1 MVRVRKCSKC
11 GNMISE
17 GGSFCPFCGN
27 IINDKVIIQGKTPDP
42 YGEQDEIQRKYRN
55 DINSKVQKKK
65 ELENKKESLLKRKES
80 LELKIDNYS
89 KIMQKK
95 IPYCERNK
103 TAPDIPVIKV
113 ETAKVDIKW
122 YIAAVIAVLEIISG
136 IMPWATIY
144 YGDIIQGETI
154 SCAKVFDLLNNMSR
168 YSEWSDHVSE
178 VFGPL
183 VFISLLG
190 FIMIFFNGFF
200 IARIL
205 QGKSAEEIGTIA
217 GISGIVVSVAVFLEK
232 WSLNSSMEEE
242 EWSWM
247 SVNTEAGVWL
257 MLFAGIALIAVIVF
271 YKNETETQTGSGAN
285 FNLEV
290 LNYDPA
296 LPLRLKTLGITREND
311 ELVLKLTYAEFE
323 WTYIEEIIADV
334 QLVKADGSIKTL
346 ARNAVFEKKGQNY
359 ARVQFKDI
367 GYDLEGAVS
376 ARVNILAYDIYK
388 NQKKYQEKGS
398 GFSAYSDYS
407 ADELRS
413 ARFANTDV
421 VMCREKNIGEY
432 HQCCCGQ
439 VYSNKISICPL
450 CGKTRKG

>member
-1 MVRVRKCSKC
+1 MAGVKKCPKC

-27 IINDKVIIQGKTPDP
+27 IINDKVIIQGKKPDP
-42 YGEQDEIQRKYRN
+42 YDKQDEFQRKYRN

-65 ELENKKESLLKRKES
+65 ELENKKERLLKRKES

-95 IPYCERNK
+95 IPYCEKNR

-136 IMPWATIY
+136 IMPWLIMRDDVFELEGLHWSCLSFIDTGLSG
-144 YGDIIQGETI
+144 GD
-154 SCAKVFDLLNNMSR
+154 
-168 YSEWSDHVSE
+168 WE
-178 VFGPL
+178 VWGPL
-183 VFISLLG
+183 IFISLFG
-190 FIMIFFNGFF
+190 VIMIFLNGLF
-200 IARIL
+200 IITVL
-205 QGKSAEEIGTIA
+205 QRKETEEIGTLA
-217 GISGIVVSVAVFLEK
+217 GISGIVVAVAVFLAK
-232 WSLNSSMEEE
+232 WYFYSIMEDEGR
-242 EWSWM
+242 WVSII
-247 SVNTEAGVWL
+247 VQPGVWL
-257 MLFAGIALIAVIVF
+257 MLLAGIALIAVIVF
-271 YKNETETQTGSGAN
+271 YKNETETQTGSKAN

-346 ARNAVFEKKGQNY
+346 ARNAVFEKKGQDY

-421 VMCREKNIGEY
+421 VMCRERNIGEY

>member
-95 IPYCERNK
+95 ILYCERNK

-136 IMPWATIY
+136 IMPWLIMRDDVFELEGLHWSSTS
-144 YGDIIQGETI
+144 IID
-154 SCAKVFDLLNNMSR
+154 VMSR
-168 YSEWSDHVSE
+168 EADWE
-178 VFGPL
+178 MAGPL
-183 VFISLLG
+183 MFISLLG
-190 FIMIFFNGFF
+190 FIMMFLNGFL
-200 IARIL
+200 IVRVL
-205 QGKSAEEIGTIA
+205 QKKEAEEIGTFA
-217 GISGIVVSVAVFLEK
+217 GISGIVAAVAVFLTK
-232 WSLNSSMEEE
+232 WYFYSIMEDEGQR
-242 EWSWM
+242 WISIT
-247 SVNTEAGVWL
+247 VQPGVWL
-257 MLFAGIALIAVIVF
+257 MLLAGIALIAVIVF
-271 YKNETETQTGSGAN
+271 YKNETETQTESGVGL
-285 FNLEV
+285 NLEV

-296 LPLRLKTLGITREND
+296 LPIRIKTLGITRENE

-413 ARFANTDV
+413 VRFANTDV

-450 CGKTRKG
+450 CGKQGRAK